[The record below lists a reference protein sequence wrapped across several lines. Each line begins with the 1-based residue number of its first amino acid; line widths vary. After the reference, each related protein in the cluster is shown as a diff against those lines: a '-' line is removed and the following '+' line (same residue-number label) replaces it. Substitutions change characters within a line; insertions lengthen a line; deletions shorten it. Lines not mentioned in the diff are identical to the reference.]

1 MSNFNMTE
9 IESRMALKQL
19 YTKLSDE
26 CKEYYTDEES
36 GELTFDP
43 SFGYEMTKDGMLV
56 EFADGVTTVDKML
69 DYADV
74 ELAWYVPS
82 IASINFMTFI
92 RRCLG
97 EEPENSNPKA
107 HYFFIDC
114 VFQQISVEPYFIIRN
129 IDYYELRD
137 RIAILA
143 TREFSK
149 STLVAYMFLFMAT
162 EGKIPGF
169 GKVNYGIYIGD
180 SMDNNVKTTM
190 KTIRK
195 VYQESTFLSTKFEST
210 VLNADFVEFI
220 RKPNTKAEIL
230 QLQEHIDRGGSLDT
244 APGRMKRT
252 FSLKGIGAKTGGKG
266 SREALARPDFDV
278 FDDLVPSKDDAASGP
293 TLRSIE
299 NTIESDVM
307 PGLNNNKN
315 FAILIGTP
323 YSKADPVYRRI
334 EERSWLPVVFPRG
347 VKVVNGKA
355 YPMDEHTEPTEFKS
369 VWDDRHS
376 YRNCKRDFK
385 KAVLARDGGNKDP
398 MRDIL
403 QEHYLRISNPD
414 DRMIPETLLQPYS
427 LKHIIPNI
435 SKYNIYITTDFT
447 TTGGAKSD
455 LSGICVWAV
464 NSNMDW
470 YLLDISLKQ
479 LELEEQYLLLF
490 QFAKKYKNLTGRN
503 VTVGIETDGQQ
514 KVHILALK
522 DRMLTRQ
529 EYFVIGRQKGS
540 AFTSQGIL
548 SRLEGG
554 NKHWRFKMTL
564 PTFQNRKF
572 WFPVELAG
580 KPDYEELME
589 ELRYV
594 TYDSFGTKR
603 DDGCDCVSQTLMMH
617 VEYPATEAFRED
629 RKEVRQ
635 NPEDKFWDKLWEQ
648 ENGNNVDAFAGY
660 V

>member
-1 MSNFNMTE
+1 MANWNMTE
-9 IESRMALKQL
+9 LESKLALQAL
-19 YTKLSDE
+19 YKKLSPE
-26 CKEYYTDEES
+26 ATAYYTDPYFS
-36 GELTFDP
+36 QVVIDP
-43 SFGYEMTKDGMLV
+43 SFGYEMTKEGILV
-56 EFADGVTTVDKML
+56 EFENGVTTVDKML

-82 IASINFMTFI
+82 KSAIKFMVFI
-92 RRCLG
+92 RQCLG

-114 VFQQISVEPYFIIRN
+114 VFQQVSVEPYFIIRN
-129 IDYYELRD
+129 IDYEELKD

-149 STLVAYMFLFMAT
+149 STLMAYLFLFMAT
-162 EGKIPGF
+162 EGEIPGF
-169 GKVNYGIYIGD
+169 GKINYGIYIGD

-190 KTIRK
+190 ETIRK

-210 VLNADFVEFI
+210 VLNADFVEFVRNPTTPEAI
-220 RKPNTKAEIL
+220 RLL
-230 QLQEHIDRGGSLDT
+230 QDHLDRGGKLET

-278 FDDLVPSKDDAASGP
+278 FDDLVPSKDDASSKP
-293 TLRSIE
+293 TLKSIE

-347 VKVVNGKA
+347 VKVVDGKA
-355 YPMDEHTEPTEFKS
+355 YPMDETATDKDFKS
-369 VWDDRHS
+369 VWEDRHS
-376 YRNCKRDFK
+376 FRNCKRDFK
-385 KAVLARDGGNKDP
+385 KAILARDGGNKDP

-414 DRMIPETLLQPYS
+414 DRMISEQLLQTFSRQS
-427 LKHIIPNI
+427 LEKNLH
-435 SKYNIYITTDFT
+435 KYNIYITTDFT
-447 TTGGAKSD
+447 TTGGASSD
-455 LSGICVWAV
+455 LSGILVWAV
-464 NSNMDW
+464 NSDMSW
-470 YLLDISLKQ
+470 FLLDISLRQ
-479 LELEEQYLLLF
+479 LELEEQYLTLF
-490 QFAKKYKNLTGRN
+490 RMCKYYRAMSGKN

-522 DRMLTRQ
+522 DRMVTRG
-529 EYFVIGRQKGS
+529 EYFNIGRQRGS
-540 AFTSQGIL
+540 SFTSEGIL

-554 NKHWRFKMTL
+554 DKHWRFKMTI
-564 PTFQNRKF
+564 PMFQNRKF
-572 WFPVELAG
+572 WFPRELAG
-580 KPDYEELME
+580 TPDFEELME

-603 DDGCDCVSQTLMMH
+603 DDGCDCVSQTVMMH
-617 VEYPATEAFRED
+617 VDYPSPDLFIED
-629 RKEVRQ
+629 KKRIKQ
-635 NPEDKFWDKLWEQ
+635 TSEDKFWDRLWEQ
-648 ENGNNVDAFAGY
+648 EEGNVDAYAGY